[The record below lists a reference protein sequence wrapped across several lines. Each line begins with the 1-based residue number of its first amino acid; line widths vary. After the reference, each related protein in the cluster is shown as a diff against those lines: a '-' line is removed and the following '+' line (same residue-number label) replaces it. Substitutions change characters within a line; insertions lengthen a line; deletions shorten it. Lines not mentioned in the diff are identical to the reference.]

1 MMLRR
6 GLFFSSFGE
15 IYETGRSF
23 IIYFRNSISFYG
35 PRKSEEGADT
45 ALIHNFCWPYKS
57 SLIVSYF
64 SLCFRLSNTSR
75 WVECGITLSSGQEQK
90 SSYRLYQSSMSYTLS
105 HSVRHSIVRSFT
117 IELKINP
124 QSTCR
129 IYISLSRNATQ
140 TQCKCH

>member
-1 MMLRR
+1 MLRR
-6 GLFFSSFGE
+6 GLFLSSFGE

-45 ALIHNFCWPYKS
+45 ALTHDFCWPYKS
-57 SLIVSYF
+57 SLIVLYF

-75 WVECGITLSSGQEQK
+75 WAVCGITLSSGQEQK

-105 HSVRHSIVRSFT
+105 HSVRLYIVNSFT

-124 QSTCR
+124 QSTC
-129 IYISLSRNATQ
+129 IGYNYE
-140 TQCKCH
+140 